1 MLTTAC
7 VYRYFAAQPNDR
19 LIQQLL
25 GVLNASISQCELN
38 ARPMECS
45 RSDGSVVA
53 SPVATTSQ
61 SFVTGF
67 TEADSAVLN
76 AQVIATLQQAFFT
89 NLDFVNMVMMVALS
103 TSPHT
108 QTHTTLPAAAAM
120 DAETVMHF
128 FHADSEFYWLFR
140 PYPELNNTLFSLM
153 NIIPPKRDTSNDGFV
168 FFASDAS
175 DASDTAGDG
184 NKREAKDTPG
194 FPSLELPADV
204 ATFNTHAARLLK
216 RLSSLTLLF
225 FEDQLRELRHEKRPS
240 ADDDEDGWGPDL
252 DFVRDCERCLTLNHL
267 LTKPGRPG
275 LETSQEDVAVEEKSR
290 QFDEDRKNEYLHQL
304 GEHGELPRGRLL
316 LCRSLSGM
324 SPFTPYANLFA
335 SHFVT
340 FTGVGHEVMS
350 DPGTARAHL
359 QFMQALRGYLTHL
372 EKAQAAFR
380 QATAGHEPKRQ
391 KLERDSSDAAGFEE
405 VRALAA
411 KLDALAAT
419 LPEHAWSDGWRA
431 YEALRTELLGALVRK
446 CSGDYIAQNDEL
458 FELDDVVCVLRN
470 PFTQLL
476 KYLHVS
482 VPVREEGAARV
493 DAYYLHALAL
503 VRKYYVYALQQLA
516 VVVVVLCRRF
526 DFSAR
531 RSLFLTCRADRASGL
546 RGAEASRQ
554 ALAGRVTYRQPLPG
568 AGGGGAERAGRP
580 AVQPGAEQ
588 HHRRQAHSGGA
599 GRGRPQQF

>member
-1 MLTTAC
+1 M
-7 VYRYFAAQPNDR
+7 
-19 LIQQLL
+19 
-25 GVLNASISQCELN
+25 
-38 ARPMECS
+38 
-45 RSDGSVVA
+45 
-53 SPVATTSQ
+53 
-61 SFVTGF
+61 
-67 TEADSAVLN
+67 
-76 AQVIATLQQAFFT
+76 
-89 NLDFVNMVMMVALS
+89 
-103 TSPHT
+103 
-108 QTHTTLPAAAAM
+108 
-120 DAETVMHF
+120 
-128 FHADSEFYWLFR
+128 
-140 PYPELNNTLFSLM
+140 
-153 NIIPPKRDTSNDGFV
+153 
-168 FFASDAS
+168 
-175 DASDTAGDG
+175 
-184 NKREAKDTPG
+184 
-194 FPSLELPADV
+194 

-411 KLDALAAT
+411 KLDTLAAT

-482 VPVREEGAARV
+482 VPVREEGTARV

-580 AVQPGAEQ
+580 AVRPGAEQ
-588 HHRRQAHSGGA
+588 HHRRQAHSGEA

>member
-89 NLDFVNMVMMVALS
+89 NLDFVNMVMMVALP
-103 TSPHT
+103 TPPHT

-128 FHADSEFYWLFR
+128 FHADSEFYWLFQ
-140 PYPELNNTLFSLM
+140 PYPELNNVLVRLTDVILPSHDPF
-153 NIIPPKRDTSNDGFV
+153 IPDYIVYP
-168 FFASDAS
+168 
-175 DASDTAGDG
+175 AGG
-184 NKREAKDTPG
+184 RNKRELEETQG

-554 ALAGRVTYRQPLPG
+554 ALAGRVTCRQPLPG
-568 AGGGGAERAGRP
+568 AGGGGAERAERP
-580 AVQPGAEQ
+580 AVRPGAEQ
-588 HHRRQAHSGGA
+588 HHCRQAHSGGA

>member
-53 SPVATTSQ
+53 STVATTSQ

-76 AQVIATLQQAFFT
+76 AQVLTTLQQAFFT
-89 NLDFVNMVMMVALS
+89 NLDFVNMVMMVALP
-103 TSPHT
+103 TPPHT

-140 PYPELNNTLFSLM
+140 PYPELNNVLVRLTDVILPSHDPF
-153 NIIPPKRDTSNDGFV
+153 IPDYIVYP
-168 FFASDAS
+168 
-175 DASDTAGDG
+175 AGG
-184 NKREAKDTPG
+184 RNKRELEETQG

-554 ALAGRVTYRQPLPG
+554 ALAGRVTCRQPLPG

-580 AVQPGAEQ
+580 AVRPGAEQ

-599 GRGRPQQF
+599 GRGRPHRF

>member
-53 SPVATTSQ
+53 STVATTSQ

-89 NLDFVNMVMMVALS
+89 NLDFVNMVMMVALP
-103 TSPHT
+103 TPPHT

-140 PYPELNNTLFSLM
+140 PYPELNNVLVRLTNVILPSHDPF
-153 NIIPPKRDTSNDGFV
+153 IPDYIVYP
-168 FFASDAS
+168 
-175 DASDTAGDG
+175 AGG
-184 NKREAKDTPG
+184 RNKRELEETQG

-554 ALAGRVTYRQPLPG
+554 ALAGRVTCRQPLPG
-568 AGGGGAERAGRP
+568 AGGGGAERAERP
-580 AVQPGAEQ
+580 AVRPGAEQ
-588 HHRRQAHSGGA
+588 HHRRQAHSGEA

>member
-53 SPVATTSQ
+53 STVATTSQ

-67 TEADSAVLN
+67 TEVDSAVLN

-89 NLDFVNMVMMVALS
+89 NLDFVNMVMMVALP
-103 TSPHT
+103 TPPHT

-128 FHADSEFYWLFR
+128 FHADSEFYWLFQ
-140 PYPELNNTLFSLM
+140 PYPELNNVLVRLTDVILPSHDPF
-153 NIIPPKRDTSNDGFV
+153 IPDYIVYP
-168 FFASDAS
+168 
-175 DASDTAGDG
+175 AGG
-184 NKREAKDTPG
+184 RNKRELEETQG

-482 VPVREEGAARV
+482 VPVREEGSARV

-554 ALAGRVTYRQPLPG
+554 ALAGRVTCRQPLPG

-580 AVQPGAEQ
+580 AVRPGAEQ

>member
-89 NLDFVNMVMMVALS
+89 NLDFVNMVMMVALP
-103 TSPHT
+103 TPPHT

-140 PYPELNNTLFSLM
+140 PYPELNNVLVRLTDVILPSHDPF
-153 NIIPPKRDTSNDGFV
+153 IPDYIVCP
-168 FFASDAS
+168 
-175 DASDTAGDG
+175 AGG
-184 NKREAKDTPG
+184 RNKRELEETQG

-304 GEHGELPRGRLL
+304 GKHGELPRGRLL

-359 QFMQALRGYLTHL
+359 QFMQALRGYLAHL

-380 QATAGHEPKRQ
+380 QTTAGHELKRQ

-554 ALAGRVTYRQPLPG
+554 ALAGRVTCRQPLPG

-580 AVQPGAEQ
+580 AVRPGAEQ

-599 GRGRPQQF
+599 GRGRPHRF

>member
-76 AQVIATLQQAFFT
+76 AQVLTTLQQAFFT
-89 NLDFVNMVMMVALS
+89 NLDFVNMVMMVALP
-103 TSPHT
+103 TPPHT

-140 PYPELNNTLFSLM
+140 PYPELNNVLVRLTDVILPSHDPF
-153 NIIPPKRDTSNDGFV
+153 IPDYIVYP
-168 FFASDAS
+168 
-175 DASDTAGDG
+175 AGG
-184 NKREAKDTPG
+184 RNKRELEETQG

-359 QFMQALRGYLTHL
+359 QFMQALRGYLAHL

-380 QATAGHEPKRQ
+380 QTTAGHELKRQ

-554 ALAGRVTYRQPLPG
+554 ALAGRVTCRQPLPG

-580 AVQPGAEQ
+580 AVRPGAEQ

-599 GRGRPQQF
+599 GRGRPHRF

>member
-7 VYRYFAAQPNDR
+7 VYRYFAVQPNDR

-53 SPVATTSQ
+53 STVATTSQ

-89 NLDFVNMVMMVALS
+89 NLDFVNMVMMVALP
-103 TSPHT
+103 TPPHT

-128 FHADSEFYWLFR
+128 FHADSEFYWLFQ
-140 PYPELNNTLFSLM
+140 PYPELNNVLVRLTDVILPSHDPF
-153 NIIPPKRDTSNDGFV
+153 IPDYIVYP
-168 FFASDAS
+168 
-175 DASDTAGDG
+175 AGG
-184 NKREAKDTPG
+184 RNKRELEETQG

-554 ALAGRVTYRQPLPG
+554 ALAGRVTCRQPLPG
-568 AGGGGAERAGRP
+568 AGGGGAERAERP
-580 AVQPGAEQ
+580 AVRPGAEQ
-588 HHRRQAHSGGA
+588 HHRRQAHSGEA

>member
-76 AQVIATLQQAFFT
+76 AQVLTTLQQAFFT
-89 NLDFVNMVMMVALS
+89 NLDFVNMVMMVALP
-103 TSPHT
+103 TPPHT

-140 PYPELNNTLFSLM
+140 PYPELNNVLVRLTDVILPSHDPF
-153 NIIPPKRDTSNDGFV
+153 IPDYIVYP
-168 FFASDAS
+168 
-175 DASDTAGDG
+175 AGG
-184 NKREAKDTPG
+184 RNKRELEETQG

-554 ALAGRVTYRQPLPG
+554 ALAGRVTCRQPLPG

-580 AVQPGAEQ
+580 AVRPGAEQ

>member
-76 AQVIATLQQAFFT
+76 AQVLTTLQQAFFT

-140 PYPELNNTLFSLM
+140 PYPELNNVLVRLTDVILPSHDPF
-153 NIIPPKRDTSNDGFV
+153 IPDYIVYP
-168 FFASDAS
+168 
-175 DASDTAGDG
+175 AGG
-184 NKREAKDTPG
+184 RNKRELEETQG

-554 ALAGRVTYRQPLPG
+554 ALAGRVTCRQPLPG

-580 AVQPGAEQ
+580 AVRPGAEQ
-588 HHRRQAHSGGA
+588 HHRRQAHSGEA

>member
-89 NLDFVNMVMMVALS
+89 NLDFVNMVMMVALP
-103 TSPHT
+103 TPPHT

-128 FHADSEFYWLFR
+128 FHADSEFYWLFQ
-140 PYPELNNTLFSLM
+140 PYPELNNVLVRLTDVILPSHDPF
-153 NIIPPKRDTSNDGFV
+153 IPDYIVYP
-168 FFASDAS
+168 
-175 DASDTAGDG
+175 AGG
-184 NKREAKDTPG
+184 RNKRELEETQG

-554 ALAGRVTYRQPLPG
+554 ALAGRVTCRQPLPG
-568 AGGGGAERAGRP
+568 AGGGGTGRAGWP
-580 AVQPGAEQ
+580 AVRPGAEQ

>member
-53 SPVATTSQ
+53 STVATTSQ

-89 NLDFVNMVMMVALS
+89 NLDFVNMVMMVALP
-103 TSPHT
+103 TPPHT

-128 FHADSEFYWLFR
+128 FHADSEFYWLFQ
-140 PYPELNNTLFSLM
+140 PYPELNNVLVRLTDVILPSHDPF
-153 NIIPPKRDTSNDGFV
+153 IPDYIVYP
-168 FFASDAS
+168 
-175 DASDTAGDG
+175 AGG
-184 NKREAKDTPG
+184 RNKRELEETQG

-482 VPVREEGAARV
+482 VPVREEGSARV

-554 ALAGRVTYRQPLPG
+554 ALAGRVTCRQPLPG

-580 AVQPGAEQ
+580 AVRPGAEQ

>member
-53 SPVATTSQ
+53 STVATTSQ

-76 AQVIATLQQAFFT
+76 TQVIATLQQAFFT
-89 NLDFVNMVMMVALS
+89 NLDFVNMVMMVALP
-103 TSPHT
+103 TPPHT

-140 PYPELNNTLFSLM
+140 PYPELNNVLVRLTDVILPSHDPF
-153 NIIPPKRDTSNDGFV
+153 IPDYIVYP
-168 FFASDAS
+168 
-175 DASDTAGDG
+175 AGG
-184 NKREAKDTPG
+184 RNKRELEETQG

-204 ATFNTHAARLLK
+204 APFNPHAARLLK
-216 RLSSLTLLF
+216 RLSALTLLF
-225 FEDQLRELRHEKRPS
+225 FEDQRRELRHEKRPS

-482 VPVREEGAARV
+482 VPVREEGSARV

-554 ALAGRVTYRQPLPG
+554 ALAGRVTCRQPLPG
-568 AGGGGAERAGRP
+568 AGGGGAGRAGRP
-580 AVQPGAEQ
+580 AVRPGAEQ
-588 HHRRQAHSGGA
+588 HHRRQAHSGEA

>member
-53 SPVATTSQ
+53 STVATTSQ

-76 AQVIATLQQAFFT
+76 TQVIATLQQAFFT
-89 NLDFVNMVMMVALS
+89 NLDFVNMVMMVALP
-103 TSPHT
+103 TPPHT

-128 FHADSEFYWLFR
+128 FHADSEFYWLFQ
-140 PYPELNNTLFSLM
+140 PYPELNNVLVRLTDVILPSHDPF
-153 NIIPPKRDTSNDGFV
+153 IPDYIVYP
-168 FFASDAS
+168 
-175 DASDTAGDG
+175 AGG
-184 NKREAKDTPG
+184 RNKRELEETQG

-554 ALAGRVTYRQPLPG
+554 ALAGRVTCRQPLPG
-568 AGGGGAERAGRP
+568 AGGGGAERAERP
-580 AVQPGAEQ
+580 AVRPGAEQ
-588 HHRRQAHSGGA
+588 HHRRQAHSGEA

>member
-76 AQVIATLQQAFFT
+76 AQVLTTLQQAFFT
-89 NLDFVNMVMMVALS
+89 NLDFVNMVMMVALP
-103 TSPHT
+103 TPPHT

-140 PYPELNNTLFSLM
+140 PYPELNNVLVRLTDVILPSHDPF
-153 NIIPPKRDTSNDGFV
+153 IPDYIVYP
-168 FFASDAS
+168 
-175 DASDTAGDG
+175 AGG
-184 NKREAKDTPG
+184 RNKRELEETQG

-372 EKAQAAFR
+372 EKAQASFR

-531 RSLFLTCRADRASGL
+531 RSLFLTSRADRASGL

-554 ALAGRVTYRQPLPG
+554 ALAGRVTCRQPLPG
-568 AGGGGAERAGRP
+568 AGGGGTGRAGRP
-580 AVQPGAEQ
+580 AVRPGAEQ

>member
-1 MLTTAC
+1 M
-7 VYRYFAAQPNDR
+7 
-19 LIQQLL
+19 
-25 GVLNASISQCELN
+25 
-38 ARPMECS
+38 
-45 RSDGSVVA
+45 
-53 SPVATTSQ
+53 
-61 SFVTGF
+61 TGF
-67 TEADSAVLN
+67 TEAGSAVLN
-76 AQVIATLQQAFFT
+76 AQMLTTLQQAFFT
-89 NLDFVNMVMMVALS
+89 NLDFVNMVMMVTLP
-103 TSPHT
+103 TPPHT

-128 FHADSEFYWLFR
+128 YHADSEFYWLFQ

-153 NIIPPKRDTSNDGFV
+153 NIIPPERDTSNTDFKFYAAGM
-168 FFASDAS
+168 ADA
-175 DASDTAGDG
+175 AGG
-184 NKREAKDTPG
+184 RNKRELEETPG

-204 ATFNTHAARLLK
+204 ATFNTHAERLLK

-225 FEDQLRELRHEKRPS
+225 FEDRLRELRHEKRPS

-252 DFVRDCERCLTLNHL
+252 DFLRDCERCLTLNHL
-267 LTKPGRPG
+267 LTKPDRPG
-275 LETSQEDVAVEEKSR
+275 LETSQEDVEVEEKSR

-304 GEHGELPRGRLL
+304 GEHNELPHGRLL

-359 QFMQALRGYLTHL
+359 QFMQALRGYLSHL

-380 QATAGHEPKRQ
+380 QTTAGREPKRQ
-391 KLERDSSDAAGFEE
+391 RLERDASDAAGFEE

-493 DAYYLHALAL
+493 DAYYVHVLAL

-531 RSLFLTCRADRASGL
+531 RSLLLTCRAHRTSGL

-554 ALAGRVTYRQPLPG
+554 ALAGRVTRRQPLPG
-568 AGGGGAERAGRP
+568 AGGGGAGRAGRP
-580 AVQPGAEQ
+580 AVRPGAEQ
-588 HHRRQAHSGGA
+588 HHRRQAHSGEA
-599 GRGRPQQF
+599 GRGRPQRF

>member
-140 PYPELNNTLFSLM
+140 PYPELNNVLVRLTDVILPSHDPF
-153 NIIPPKRDTSNDGFV
+153 IPDYIVYP
-168 FFASDAS
+168 
-175 DASDTAGDG
+175 AGG
-184 NKREAKDTPG
+184 RNKRELEETQG

-359 QFMQALRGYLTHL
+359 QFMQALRGYLAHL

-380 QATAGHEPKRQ
+380 QTTAGHELKRQ

-554 ALAGRVTYRQPLPG
+554 ALAGRVTCRQPLPG

-580 AVQPGAEQ
+580 AVRPGAEQ

-599 GRGRPQQF
+599 GRGRPHRF

>member
-76 AQVIATLQQAFFT
+76 AQVLTTLQQAFFT
-89 NLDFVNMVMMVALS
+89 NLDFVNMVMMVALP
-103 TSPHT
+103 TPPHT

-140 PYPELNNTLFSLM
+140 PYPELNNVLVRLTDVILPSHDPF
-153 NIIPPKRDTSNDGFV
+153 IPDYIVYP
-168 FFASDAS
+168 
-175 DASDTAGDG
+175 AGG
-184 NKREAKDTPG
+184 RNKRELEETQG

-372 EKAQAAFR
+372 EKAQTAFR

-419 LPEHAWSDGWRA
+419 LSEHAWSDGWRA

-554 ALAGRVTYRQPLPG
+554 ALAGRVTCRQPLPG
-568 AGGGGAERAGRP
+568 AGGGGAERAERP
-580 AVQPGAEQ
+580 AVRPGAEQ
-588 HHRRQAHSGGA
+588 HHRRQAHSGEA

>member
-53 SPVATTSQ
+53 STVATTSQ

-89 NLDFVNMVMMVALS
+89 NLDFVNMVMMVALP
-103 TSPHT
+103 TPPHT

-140 PYPELNNTLFSLM
+140 PYPELNNVLVRLTDVILPSHDPF
-153 NIIPPKRDTSNDGFV
+153 IPDYIVYP
-168 FFASDAS
+168 
-175 DASDTAGDG
+175 AGG
-184 NKREAKDTPG
+184 RNKRELEETQG

-419 LPEHAWSDGWRA
+419 LSEHAWSDGWRA

-554 ALAGRVTYRQPLPG
+554 ALAGRVTCRQPLPG
-568 AGGGGAERAGRP
+568 AGGGGAERAERP
-580 AVQPGAEQ
+580 AVRPGAEQ

>member
-89 NLDFVNMVMMVALS
+89 NLDFVNMVMMVALP
-103 TSPHT
+103 TPPHT

-128 FHADSEFYWLFR
+128 FHADSEFYWLFQ
-140 PYPELNNTLFSLM
+140 PYPELNNVLVRLTDVILPSHDPF
-153 NIIPPKRDTSNDGFV
+153 IPDYIVYP
-168 FFASDAS
+168 
-175 DASDTAGDG
+175 AGG
-184 NKREAKDTPG
+184 RNKRELEETQG

-482 VPVREEGAARV
+482 VPVRGEGAARV

-554 ALAGRVTYRQPLPG
+554 ALAGRVTCRQPLPG
-568 AGGGGAERAGRP
+568 AGGGGTGRAGWP
-580 AVQPGAEQ
+580 AVRPGAEQ

>member
-1 MLTTAC
+1 
-7 VYRYFAAQPNDR
+7 
-19 LIQQLL
+19 
-25 GVLNASISQCELN
+25 
-38 ARPMECS
+38 
-45 RSDGSVVA
+45 
-53 SPVATTSQ
+53 
-61 SFVTGF
+61 
-67 TEADSAVLN
+67 
-76 AQVIATLQQAFFT
+76 
-89 NLDFVNMVMMVALS
+89 MVMM
-103 TSPHT
+103 
-108 QTHTTLPAAAAM
+108 THTTLPAAAAM

-128 FHADSEFYWLFR
+128 FHADSEFYWLFQ
-140 PYPELNNTLFSLM
+140 PYPELNNVLVRLTDVILPSHDPF
-153 NIIPPKRDTSNDGFV
+153 IPDYIVYP
-168 FFASDAS
+168 
-175 DASDTAGDG
+175 AGG
-184 NKREAKDTPG
+184 RNKRELEETQG

-372 EKAQAAFR
+372 EKAQTAFR

-458 FELDDVVCVLRN
+458 FELD
-470 PFTQLL
+470 
-476 KYLHVS
+476 
-482 VPVREEGAARV
+482 
-493 DAYYLHALAL
+493 
-503 VRKYYVYALQQLA
+503 
-516 VVVVVLCRRF
+516 
-526 DFSAR
+526 
-531 RSLFLTCRADRASGL
+531 
-546 RGAEASRQ
+546 
-554 ALAGRVTYRQPLPG
+554 
-568 AGGGGAERAGRP
+568 
-580 AVQPGAEQ
+580 
-588 HHRRQAHSGGA
+588 
-599 GRGRPQQF
+599 

>member
-89 NLDFVNMVMMVALS
+89 NLDFVNMVMMVTLS

-128 FHADSEFYWLFR
+128 FHADSEFYWLFQ
-140 PYPELNNTLFSLM
+140 PYPELNNVLVRLTNVILPSHDPF
-153 NIIPPKRDTSNDGFV
+153 IPDYIVYP
-168 FFASDAS
+168 
-175 DASDTAGDG
+175 AGG
-184 NKREAKDTPG
+184 RNKRELEETQG

-380 QATAGHEPKRQ
+380 QTTAGHEPKRQ

-411 KLDALAAT
+411 KLDTLAAT

-482 VPVREEGAARV
+482 VPVHEEGAARV

-554 ALAGRVTYRQPLPG
+554 ALAGRVTCRQPLPG

-580 AVQPGAEQ
+580 AVRPGAEQ

-599 GRGRPQQF
+599 GRGRPHRF

>member
-76 AQVIATLQQAFFT
+76 AQVLTTLQQAFFT
-89 NLDFVNMVMMVALS
+89 NLDFVNMVMMVALP
-103 TSPHT
+103 TPPHT

-140 PYPELNNTLFSLM
+140 PYPELNNVLVRLTDVILPSHDPF
-153 NIIPPKRDTSNDGFV
+153 IPDYIVYP
-168 FFASDAS
+168 
-175 DASDTAGDG
+175 AGG
-184 NKREAKDTPG
+184 RNKRELEETQG

-554 ALAGRVTYRQPLPG
+554 ALAGRVTCRQPLPG
-568 AGGGGAERAGRP
+568 AGGGGAERAERP
-580 AVQPGAEQ
+580 AVRPGAEQ

-599 GRGRPQQF
+599 GRGRPHRF

>member
-89 NLDFVNMVMMVALS
+89 NLDFVNMVMMVALP
-103 TSPHT
+103 TPPHT

-128 FHADSEFYWLFR
+128 FHADSEFYWLFQ
-140 PYPELNNTLFSLM
+140 PYPELNNVLVRLTDVILPSHDPF
-153 NIIPPKRDTSNDGFV
+153 IPDYIVYP
-168 FFASDAS
+168 
-175 DASDTAGDG
+175 AGG
-184 NKREAKDTPG
+184 RNKRELEETQG

-419 LPEHAWSDGWRA
+419 LSEHAWSDGWRA

-554 ALAGRVTYRQPLPG
+554 ALAGRVTCRQPLPG
-568 AGGGGAERAGRP
+568 AGGGGTGRAGRP
-580 AVQPGAEQ
+580 AVRPGAEQ

>member
-128 FHADSEFYWLFR
+128 FHADSEFYWLFQ
-140 PYPELNNTLFSLM
+140 PYPELNNVLVRLTNVILPSHDPF
-153 NIIPPKRDTSNDGFV
+153 IPDYIVYP
-168 FFASDAS
+168 
-175 DASDTAGDG
+175 AGG
-184 NKREAKDTPG
+184 RNKRELEETQG

-380 QATAGHEPKRQ
+380 QTTAGHELKRQ

-516 VVVVVLCRRF
+516 VVVVVLCCRF

-554 ALAGRVTYRQPLPG
+554 ALAGRVTCRQPLPG

-580 AVQPGAEQ
+580 AVRPGAEQ

-599 GRGRPQQF
+599 GRGRPHRF

>member
-76 AQVIATLQQAFFT
+76 AQVLTTLQQAFFT

-140 PYPELNNTLFSLM
+140 PYPELNNVLVRLTDVILPSHDPF
-153 NIIPPKRDTSNDGFV
+153 IPDYIVYP
-168 FFASDAS
+168 
-175 DASDTAGDG
+175 AGG
-184 NKREAKDTPG
+184 RNKRELEETQG

-252 DFVRDCERCLTLNHL
+252 DFVRDCRALPDAEPTCS
-267 LTKPGRPG
+267 P
-275 LETSQEDVAVEEKSR
+275 SR
-290 QFDEDRKNEYLHQL
+290 
-304 GEHGELPRGRLL
+304 
-316 LCRSLSGM
+316 
-324 SPFTPYANLFA
+324 A
-335 SHFVT
+335 
-340 FTGVGHEVMS
+340 
-350 DPGTARAHL
+350 ARA
-359 QFMQALRGYLTHL
+359 
-372 EKAQAAFR
+372 
-380 QATAGHEPKRQ
+380 
-391 KLERDSSDAAGFEE
+391 
-405 VRALAA
+405 
-411 KLDALAAT
+411 
-419 LPEHAWSDGWRA
+419 
-431 YEALRTELLGALVRK
+431 
-446 CSGDYIAQNDEL
+446 
-458 FELDDVVCVLRN
+458 
-470 PFTQLL
+470 
-476 KYLHVS
+476 
-482 VPVREEGAARV
+482 
-493 DAYYLHALAL
+493 
-503 VRKYYVYALQQLA
+503 
-516 VVVVVLCRRF
+516 
-526 DFSAR
+526 
-531 RSLFLTCRADRASGL
+531 
-546 RGAEASRQ
+546 
-554 ALAGRVTYRQPLPG
+554 
-568 AGGGGAERAGRP
+568 
-580 AVQPGAEQ
+580 
-588 HHRRQAHSGGA
+588 
-599 GRGRPQQF
+599 

>member
-53 SPVATTSQ
+53 STVATTSQ

-89 NLDFVNMVMMVALS
+89 NLDFVNMVMMVALP
-103 TSPHT
+103 TPPHT
-108 QTHTTLPAAAAM
+108 QTPTTLPAAAAM

-140 PYPELNNTLFSLM
+140 PYPELNNVLVRLTDVILPSHDPF
-153 NIIPPKRDTSNDGFV
+153 IPDYIVYP
-168 FFASDAS
+168 
-175 DASDTAGDG
+175 AGG
-184 NKREAKDTPG
+184 RNKRELEETQG

-372 EKAQAAFR
+372 EKAQTAFR

-554 ALAGRVTYRQPLPG
+554 ALAGRVTCRQPLPG
-568 AGGGGAERAGRP
+568 AGGGGAGRAGRP
-580 AVQPGAEQ
+580 AVRPGAEQ
-588 HHRRQAHSGGA
+588 HHRRQAHSGEA

>member
-53 SPVATTSQ
+53 STVATTSQ

-89 NLDFVNMVMMVALS
+89 NLDFVNMVMMVALP
-103 TSPHT
+103 TPPHT

-128 FHADSEFYWLFR
+128 FHADSEFYWLFQ
-140 PYPELNNTLFSLM
+140 PYPELNNVLVRLTDVILPSHDPF
-153 NIIPPKRDTSNDGFV
+153 IPDYIVYP
-168 FFASDAS
+168 
-175 DASDTAGDG
+175 AGG
-184 NKREAKDTPG
+184 RNKRELEETQG

-554 ALAGRVTYRQPLPG
+554 ALAGRVTCRQPLPG
-568 AGGGGAERAGRP
+568 AGGGGAGRAGRP
-580 AVQPGAEQ
+580 AVRPGAEQ
-588 HHRRQAHSGGA
+588 HHRRQAHSGEA

>member
-140 PYPELNNTLFSLM
+140 PYPELNNVLVRLTDVILPSHDPF
-153 NIIPPKRDTSNDGFV
+153 IPDYIVYP
-168 FFASDAS
+168 
-175 DASDTAGDG
+175 AGG
-184 NKREAKDTPG
+184 RNKRELEETQG

-359 QFMQALRGYLTHL
+359 QFMQALRGYLAHL

-380 QATAGHEPKRQ
+380 QTTAGHELKRQ

-411 KLDALAAT
+411 KLDTLAAT

-482 VPVREEGAARV
+482 VPVHEEGAARV

-526 DFSAR
+526 DFGAR

-554 ALAGRVTYRQPLPG
+554 ALAGRVTCRQPLPG

-580 AVQPGAEQ
+580 AVRPGAEQ

-599 GRGRPQQF
+599 GRGRPHRF

>member
-89 NLDFVNMVMMVALS
+89 NLDFVNMVMMVALP
-103 TSPHT
+103 TPPHT

-140 PYPELNNTLFSLM
+140 PYPELNNVLVRLTDVILPSHDPF
-153 NIIPPKRDTSNDGFV
+153 IPDYIVYP
-168 FFASDAS
+168 
-175 DASDTAGDG
+175 AGG
-184 NKREAKDTPG
+184 RNKRELEETQG

-359 QFMQALRGYLTHL
+359 QFMQALRGYLAHL

-380 QATAGHEPKRQ
+380 QTTAGHELKRQ

-482 VPVREEGAARV
+482 VPVHEEGAARV

-554 ALAGRVTYRQPLPG
+554 ALAGRVTCRQPLPG

-580 AVQPGAEQ
+580 AVRPGAEQ

-599 GRGRPQQF
+599 GRGRPHRF

>member
-89 NLDFVNMVMMVALS
+89 NLDFVNMVMMVALP
-103 TSPHT
+103 TPPHT

-128 FHADSEFYWLFR
+128 FHADSEFYWLFQ
-140 PYPELNNTLFSLM
+140 PYPELNNVLVRLTNVILPSHDPF
-153 NIIPPKRDTSNDGFV
+153 IPDYIVYP
-168 FFASDAS
+168 
-175 DASDTAGDG
+175 AGG
-184 NKREAKDTPG
+184 RNKRELEETQG

-482 VPVREEGAARV
+482 VPVREEGSARV

-554 ALAGRVTYRQPLPG
+554 ALAGRVTCRQPLPG
-568 AGGGGAERAGRP
+568 AGGGGTGRAGRP
-580 AVQPGAEQ
+580 AVRPGAEQ
-588 HHRRQAHSGGA
+588 HHRRQAHSGEA